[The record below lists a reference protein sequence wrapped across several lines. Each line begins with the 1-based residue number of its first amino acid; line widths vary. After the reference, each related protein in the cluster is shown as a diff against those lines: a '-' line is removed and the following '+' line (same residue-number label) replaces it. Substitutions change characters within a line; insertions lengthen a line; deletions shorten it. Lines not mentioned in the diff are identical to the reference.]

1 MTWFDLALALGGR
14 TVDELQAAMS
24 AREFAEWG
32 AYAMIRPWPA
42 DRADIRAA
50 TIAALIAESNRDRK
64 RRRKPYG
71 VREFLDLFNGAAA
84 GASDGSGDWQP
95 APVDPDRKSAELWA
109 NLKAWALS
117 CGAKKAG

>member
-64 RRRKPYG
+64 KRRKPYG
-71 VREFLDLFNGAAA
+71 VREFLDLFNGTAA
-84 GASDGSGDWQP
+84 GKSRQP
-95 APVDPDRKSAELWA
+95 APAGPDPDGKSAELWA
-109 NLKAWALS
+109 NVKAWALS
-117 CGAKKAG
+117 CGARKKAG